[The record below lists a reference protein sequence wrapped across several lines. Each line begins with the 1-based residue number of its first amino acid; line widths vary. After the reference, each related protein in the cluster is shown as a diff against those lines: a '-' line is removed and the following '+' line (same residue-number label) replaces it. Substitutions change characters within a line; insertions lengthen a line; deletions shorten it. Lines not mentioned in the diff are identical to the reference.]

1 VSERRA
7 STLPLYV
14 GGFLGPFGGGVIAV
28 LIPQLR
34 DAFDASTG
42 QVAAAVPAYLVPF
55 AVLSLASGTIGER
68 LGRARVVRAGYVAYA
83 VASLAAALSPG
94 IGVFL
99 ALRAAQGAANAFLS
113 PLLLAGLA
121 DVTPPERLGRSVGT
135 FAAVQTA
142 AVAVSPLCGGLL
154 GAADWRLAFLAPAGV
169 AVALA
174 RVPPKEAGREEELGP
189 ASFRALLTRRVGL
202 LSAAAFAAYASIT
215 GLTFLVA
222 LRAADDFGLASI
234 ERGLLLAGFGV
245 AGMVLGRAAG
255 NAADR
260 VGRVMVAIGGT
271 LGCAVLIVLLGLA
284 GSAAALAALWALA
297 GAGSAFV
304 WAGINTLT
312 VVAVPGNRAGATSL
326 VSAFRF
332 AGNAVAPV
340 MWLPLY
346 HVHSELGFGA
356 AAAMAALAGAFVLP
370 LRSTPDHKSRRSNAR
385 PAASATRTR

>member
-1 VSERRA
+1 MSERRA

-42 QVAAAVPAYLVPF
+42 AVAAAVPAYLVPF

-174 RVPPKEAGREEELGP
+174 CRRRRPGARRSSVRPAFGPCSPGGSGCCRQRRSPRTRASPGSHSWWPCARRTTSGLPP
-189 ASFRALLTRRVGL
+189 S
-202 LSAAAFAAYASIT
+202 SAACFSRAS
-215 GLTFLVA
+215 GWRA
-222 LRAADDFGLASI
+222 WSSAERRAARPTAS
-234 ERGLLLAGFGV
+234 
-245 AGMVLGRAAG
+245 
-255 NAADR
+255 
-260 VGRVMVAIGGT
+260 GG
-271 LGCAVLIVLLGLA
+271 
-284 GSAAALAALWALA
+284 
-297 GAGSAFV
+297 
-304 WAGINTLT
+304 
-312 VVAVPGNRAGATSL
+312 
-326 VSAFRF
+326 
-332 AGNAVAPV
+332 
-340 MWLPLY
+340 
-346 HVHSELGFGA
+346 
-356 AAAMAALAGAFVLP
+356 
-370 LRSTPDHKSRRSNAR
+370 
-385 PAASATRTR
+385 